1 MIKKSLIGLTLSM
14 LFVVGACSNDTEN
27 KAESEEKESESVE
40 KKDESSEQE
49 NNNNVDNTESDKNT
63 DGLNH
68 AKPIE
73 EMTPEEYDKYLLTQ
87 KRSYLTK
94 EQQKRYDELLEMKG
108 STPAE
113 NDEKNKAYNNKKRN
127 ELEGNGGG
135 TALITPPETEEEKE
149 ELRKRQAEQ
158 EKQRQE
164 QPGTDYQSSNQKSQE
179 PKRYGREQLTEA
191 EQNEIARKQAEEHA
205 KNQPEGE
212 PSNKGKMGPG
222 PGDPNYKPDPRFTDP
237 GEGYDPV
244 EGAKDPNKDDF
255 TFK

>member
-27 KAESEEKESESVE
+27 KVESEEKESESIE

-49 NNNNVDNTESDKNT
+49 NNNNIDNTESDKNT

-73 EMTPEEYDKYLLTQ
+73 EMTPEEYDTYLLTQ

-135 TALITPPETEEEKE
+135 TALITPPETEQEKE

-158 EKQRQE
+158 AKQRKAESNDNKQPQQSQQVQQQQKQKTQQQPTQE
-164 QPGTDYQSSNQKSQE
+164 VQRKEQS
-179 PKRYGREQLTEA
+179 
-191 EQNEIARKQAEEHA
+191 
-205 KNQPEGE
+205 
-212 PSNKGKMGPG
+212 
-222 PGDPNYKPDPRFTDP
+222 
-237 GEGYDPV
+237 PV
-244 EGAKDPNKDDF
+244 ENSEKEAVVKEVVNDHEKHV
-255 TFK
+255 TEE

>member
-1 MIKKSLIGLTLSM
+1 MKKLLLPLTITGVL
-14 LFVVGACSNDTEN
+14 LLGACGNEDAEKKEDN
-27 KAESEEKESESVE
+27 KKSESVE
-40 KKDESSEQE
+40 KKDKSSEQDTTNEQE

-73 EMTPEEYDKYLLTQ
+73 EMTPEEYDTYLLTQ

-108 STPAE
+108 STPGE

-158 EKQRQE
+158 EKQRE
-164 QPGTDYQSSNQKSQE
+164 A
-179 PKRYGREQLTEA
+179 KRYGKEQLTEA
-191 EQNEIARKQAEEHA
+191 EQNEIANKQAKEYRKA
-205 KNQPEGE
+205 NPEGE

-222 PGDPNYKPDPRFTDP
+222 PGDPNYKPDPRFTE
-237 GEGYDPV
+237 GAEGYDPV